1 MIHDR
6 RIKLNRDFN
15 FRSNCEQFL
24 RMRNFSN
31 PSIPIIESRS
41 ISHDRIVCFLKMIYI
56 CIRNYEITR
65 RKNKQV
71 PSLFISRSIKRYRD
85 VTTQEEEGQL
95 KSCSFKM
102 MNGNR
107 RRWSDRASILKPA
120 ARKTFQGRFAGL
132 FRRGIWS
139 EVKRA
144 SRGRRKRS
152 KGKEDHDSPS
162 FVTNFLAHYKYMEF
176 YFNPIFPLLMRYL
189 FI

>member
-1 MIHDR
+1 MIHDL

-31 PSIPIIESRS
+31 SSIPIIESKSRS

-85 VTTQEEEGQL
+85 VTAQEEEGQL

-107 RRWSDRASILKPA
+107 RRWSDRASILTLNQPLEKPSKDVLLDYFVEVSDL
-120 ARKTFQGRFAGL
+120 RWNEPPEGEGNET
-132 FRRGIWS
+132 RG
-139 EVKRA
+139 KRI
-144 SRGRRKRS
+144 
-152 KGKEDHDSPS
+152 
-162 FVTNFLAHYKYMEF
+162 T
-176 YFNPIFPLLMRYL
+176 IPLVS
-189 FI
+189 

>member
-31 PSIPIIESRS
+31 SSIPIIESKSRS

-85 VTTQEEEGQL
+85 VTAQEEEGQL

-107 RRWSDRASILKPA
+107 RRWSDRASILTLNQPLEKPSKDVLLDYFVEVSDL
-120 ARKTFQGRFAGL
+120 RWNEPPEGEGNET
-132 FRRGIWS
+132 RG
-139 EVKRA
+139 KRI
-144 SRGRRKRS
+144 
-152 KGKEDHDSPS
+152 
-162 FVTNFLAHYKYMEF
+162 T
-176 YFNPIFPLLMRYL
+176 ILLVS
-189 FI
+189 

>member
-1 MIHDR
+1 
-6 RIKLNRDFN
+6 
-15 FRSNCEQFL
+15 
-24 RMRNFSN
+24 MRNFSN
-31 PSIPIIESRS
+31 SSIPIIESKSRS

-107 RRWSDRASILKPA
+107 RRWSDRASILTLNQPLEKPSKDVLLDYFVEVSDL
-120 ARKTFQGRFAGL
+120 RWNEPPEGEGNET
-132 FRRGIWS
+132 RG
-139 EVKRA
+139 KRI
-144 SRGRRKRS
+144 
-152 KGKEDHDSPS
+152 
-162 FVTNFLAHYKYMEF
+162 T
-176 YFNPIFPLLMRYL
+176 IPLVS
-189 FI
+189 

>member
-1 MIHDR
+1 MIHDL

-31 PSIPIIESRS
+31 PSIPIIESKSRS
-41 ISHDRIVCFLKMIYI
+41 ISHDRIICFLKMIYI

-102 MNGNR
+102 MNGNH
-107 RRWSDRASILKPA
+107 RRWSDRASILTLNQPLEKPSKDVLLDYFVEVSDL
-120 ARKTFQGRFAGL
+120 RWNEPPEGEGNET
-132 FRRGIWS
+132 RG
-139 EVKRA
+139 KRI
-144 SRGRRKRS
+144 
-152 KGKEDHDSPS
+152 
-162 FVTNFLAHYKYMEF
+162 T
-176 YFNPIFPLLMRYL
+176 IPLVS
-189 FI
+189 

>member
-15 FRSNCEQFL
+15 FRSNCEMKFL

-31 PSIPIIESRS
+31 SSIPIIESKSRS
-41 ISHDRIVCFLKMIYI
+41 ISHDRIICFLKMIYI

-107 RRWSDRASILKPA
+107 RRWSDRASILTLNQPLEKPSKDVLLDYFVEVSDL
-120 ARKTFQGRFAGL
+120 RWNEPPEGET
-132 FRRGIWS
+132 RG
-139 EVKRA
+139 KRI
-144 SRGRRKRS
+144 
-152 KGKEDHDSPS
+152 
-162 FVTNFLAHYKYMEF
+162 T
-176 YFNPIFPLLMRYL
+176 ILLVS
-189 FI
+189 

>member
-31 PSIPIIESRS
+31 PSIPIIESKSRS

-85 VTTQEEEGQL
+85 VTAQEEEGQL

-107 RRWSDRASILKPA
+107 RRWSDRASILTLNQPLEKPSKDVLLDYFVEVSDL
-120 ARKTFQGRFAGL
+120 RWNEPPEGEGNET
-132 FRRGIWS
+132 RG
-139 EVKRA
+139 KRI
-144 SRGRRKRS
+144 
-152 KGKEDHDSPS
+152 
-162 FVTNFLAHYKYMEF
+162 T
-176 YFNPIFPLLMRYL
+176 IPLVS
-189 FI
+189 

>member
-15 FRSNCEQFL
+15 FRSNCEMKFL
-24 RMRNFSN
+24 RMKNFSN
-31 PSIPIIESRS
+31 SSIPIIESKSRS

-71 PSLFISRSIKRYRD
+71 PPLFISRSIKRYRD

-107 RRWSDRASILKPA
+107 RRWSDRASILTLNQPLEKPSKDVLLDYFVEVSDL
-120 ARKTFQGRFAGL
+120 RWNEPPEGEGNET
-132 FRRGIWS
+132 RG
-139 EVKRA
+139 KRI
-144 SRGRRKRS
+144 
-152 KGKEDHDSPS
+152 
-162 FVTNFLAHYKYMEF
+162 T
-176 YFNPIFPLLMRYL
+176 IPLVS
-189 FI
+189 

>member
-71 PSLFISRSIKRYRD
+71 PPLFISRSIKRYRD
-85 VTTQEEEGQL
+85 VTAQEEEGQL

-107 RRWSDRASILKPA
+107 RRWSDRASILTLNQPLEKPSKDVLLDYFVEVSDL
-120 ARKTFQGRFAGL
+120 RWNEPPEGET
-132 FRRGIWS
+132 RG
-139 EVKRA
+139 KRI
-144 SRGRRKRS
+144 
-152 KGKEDHDSPS
+152 
-162 FVTNFLAHYKYMEF
+162 T
-176 YFNPIFPLLMRYL
+176 ILLVS
-189 FI
+189 

>member
-31 PSIPIIESRS
+31 SSIPIIESKSRS

-71 PSLFISRSIKRYRD
+71 PPLFISRSIKRYRD

-107 RRWSDRASILKPA
+107 RRWSDRASILTLNQPLEKPSKDVLLDYFVEVSDLRWNEPPEGEGSE
-120 ARKTFQGRFAGL
+120 ARG
-132 FRRGIWS
+132 
-139 EVKRA
+139 KRI
-144 SRGRRKRS
+144 
-152 KGKEDHDSPS
+152 
-162 FVTNFLAHYKYMEF
+162 T
-176 YFNPIFPLLMRYL
+176 ILLVS
-189 FI
+189 

>member
-85 VTTQEEEGQL
+85 VTAQEEEGQL

-107 RRWSDRASILKPA
+107 RRWSDRASILTLNQPLEKPSKDVLLDYFVEVSDL
-120 ARKTFQGRFAGL
+120 RWNEPPEGET
-132 FRRGIWS
+132 RG
-139 EVKRA
+139 KRI
-144 SRGRRKRS
+144 
-152 KGKEDHDSPS
+152 
-162 FVTNFLAHYKYMEF
+162 T
-176 YFNPIFPLLMRYL
+176 ILLVS
-189 FI
+189 

>member
-31 PSIPIIESRS
+31 SSIPIIESKSRS

-85 VTTQEEEGQL
+85 VTAQEEEGQL

-107 RRWSDRASILKPA
+107 RRWSDRASILTLNQPLEKPSKDVLLDYFVEVSDLRWNEPPEGEGSE
-120 ARKTFQGRFAGL
+120 ARG
-132 FRRGIWS
+132 
-139 EVKRA
+139 KRI
-144 SRGRRKRS
+144 
-152 KGKEDHDSPS
+152 
-162 FVTNFLAHYKYMEF
+162 T
-176 YFNPIFPLLMRYL
+176 ILLVS
-189 FI
+189 

>member
-71 PSLFISRSIKRYRD
+71 PPLFISRSIKRYRD
-85 VTTQEEEGQL
+85 VTAQEEEGQL

-107 RRWSDRASILKPA
+107 RRWSDRASILTLNQPLEKPSKDVLLDYFVEVSDL
-120 ARKTFQGRFAGL
+120 RWNEPPEGEGNET
-132 FRRGIWS
+132 RG
-139 EVKRA
+139 KRI
-144 SRGRRKRS
+144 
-152 KGKEDHDSPS
+152 
-162 FVTNFLAHYKYMEF
+162 T
-176 YFNPIFPLLMRYL
+176 IPLVS
-189 FI
+189 

>member
-1 MIHDR
+1 MIHDL

-31 PSIPIIESRS
+31 PSIPIIESKSRS

-85 VTTQEEEGQL
+85 VTAQEEEGQL

-107 RRWSDRASILKPA
+107 RRWSDRASILTLNQPLEKPSKDVLLDYFVEVSDL
-120 ARKTFQGRFAGL
+120 RWNEPPEGEGNET
-132 FRRGIWS
+132 RG
-139 EVKRA
+139 KRI
-144 SRGRRKRS
+144 
-152 KGKEDHDSPS
+152 
-162 FVTNFLAHYKYMEF
+162 T
-176 YFNPIFPLLMRYL
+176 IPLVS
-189 FI
+189 

>member
-1 MIHDR
+1 MNTQLPAFEQLFTRLSRDRGLPSRLADYIKVSTQRAGQRLSCYRLAIIIREQINAMIHDL

-71 PSLFISRSIKRYRD
+71 PPLFISRSIKRYRD

-107 RRWSDRASILKPA
+107 RR
-120 ARKTFQGRFAGL
+120 
-132 FRRGIWS
+132 
-139 EVKRA
+139 
-144 SRGRRKRS
+144 
-152 KGKEDHDSPS
+152 
-162 FVTNFLAHYKYMEF
+162 
-176 YFNPIFPLLMRYL
+176 
-189 FI
+189 

>member
-71 PSLFISRSIKRYRD
+71 PPLFISRSIKRYRD

-107 RRWSDRASILKPA
+107 RRWSDRASILTLNQPLEKPSKDVLLDYFVEVSDLRWNEPPEGEGSE
-120 ARKTFQGRFAGL
+120 ARG
-132 FRRGIWS
+132 
-139 EVKRA
+139 KRI
-144 SRGRRKRS
+144 
-152 KGKEDHDSPS
+152 
-162 FVTNFLAHYKYMEF
+162 T
-176 YFNPIFPLLMRYL
+176 ILLVS
-189 FI
+189 

>member
-71 PSLFISRSIKRYRD
+71 PPLFISRSIKRYRD

-107 RRWSDRASILKPA
+107 RRWSDRASILTLNQPLEKPSKDVLLDYFVEVSDL
-120 ARKTFQGRFAGL
+120 RWNEPPEGEGNET
-132 FRRGIWS
+132 RG
-139 EVKRA
+139 KRI
-144 SRGRRKRS
+144 
-152 KGKEDHDSPS
+152 
-162 FVTNFLAHYKYMEF
+162 T
-176 YFNPIFPLLMRYL
+176 IPLVS
-189 FI
+189 

>member
-71 PSLFISRSIKRYRD
+71 PPLFISRSIKRYRD
-85 VTTQEEEGQL
+85 VTAQEEEGQL

-107 RRWSDRASILKPA
+107 RRWSDRASILTLNQPLEKPSKDVLLDYFVEVSDLRWNEPPEGEGSE
-120 ARKTFQGRFAGL
+120 ARG
-132 FRRGIWS
+132 
-139 EVKRA
+139 KRI
-144 SRGRRKRS
+144 
-152 KGKEDHDSPS
+152 
-162 FVTNFLAHYKYMEF
+162 T
-176 YFNPIFPLLMRYL
+176 ILLVS
-189 FI
+189 

>member
-31 PSIPIIESRS
+31 PSIPIIESKSRS

-107 RRWSDRASILKPA
+107 RRWSDRASILTLNQPLEKPSKDVLLDYFVEVSDL
-120 ARKTFQGRFAGL
+120 RWNEPPEGEGNET
-132 FRRGIWS
+132 RG
-139 EVKRA
+139 KRI
-144 SRGRRKRS
+144 
-152 KGKEDHDSPS
+152 
-162 FVTNFLAHYKYMEF
+162 T
-176 YFNPIFPLLMRYL
+176 IPLVS
-189 FI
+189 

>member
-31 PSIPIIESRS
+31 SSIPIIESKSRS

-107 RRWSDRASILKPA
+107 RRWSDRASILTLNQPLEKPSKDVLLDYFVEVSDL
-120 ARKTFQGRFAGL
+120 RWNEPPEGEGNET
-132 FRRGIWS
+132 RG
-139 EVKRA
+139 KRI
-144 SRGRRKRS
+144 
-152 KGKEDHDSPS
+152 
-162 FVTNFLAHYKYMEF
+162 T
-176 YFNPIFPLLMRYL
+176 IPLVS
-189 FI
+189 

>member
-31 PSIPIIESRS
+31 SSIPIIESKSRS

-107 RRWSDRASILKPA
+107 RRWSDRASILTLNQPLEKPSKDVLLDYFVEVSDLRWNEPPEGEGSE
-120 ARKTFQGRFAGL
+120 ARG
-132 FRRGIWS
+132 
-139 EVKRA
+139 KRI
-144 SRGRRKRS
+144 
-152 KGKEDHDSPS
+152 
-162 FVTNFLAHYKYMEF
+162 T
-176 YFNPIFPLLMRYL
+176 ILLVS
-189 FI
+189 

>member
-107 RRWSDRASILKPA
+107 RRWSDRASILTLNQPLEKPSKDVLLDYFVEVSDL
-120 ARKTFQGRFAGL
+120 RWNEPPEGEGNET
-132 FRRGIWS
+132 RG
-139 EVKRA
+139 KRI
-144 SRGRRKRS
+144 
-152 KGKEDHDSPS
+152 
-162 FVTNFLAHYKYMEF
+162 T
-176 YFNPIFPLLMRYL
+176 IPLVS
-189 FI
+189 

>member
-71 PSLFISRSIKRYRD
+71 PPLFISRSIKRYRD

-107 RRWSDRASILKPA
+107 RRWSDRASILTLNQPLEKPSKDVLLDYFVEVSDLRWNEPPEGEGSE
-120 ARKTFQGRFAGL
+120 ARG
-132 FRRGIWS
+132 
-139 EVKRA
+139 KRI
-144 SRGRRKRS
+144 
-152 KGKEDHDSPS
+152 
-162 FVTNFLAHYKYMEF
+162 T
-176 YFNPIFPLLMRYL
+176 IPLVS
-189 FI
+189 

>member
-15 FRSNCEQFL
+15 FRSNCEMKFL

-31 PSIPIIESRS
+31 SSIPIIESKSRS

-107 RRWSDRASILKPA
+107 RRWSDRASILTLNQPLEKPSKDVLLDYFVEVSDL
-120 ARKTFQGRFAGL
+120 RWNEPPEGEGNET
-132 FRRGIWS
+132 RG
-139 EVKRA
+139 KRI
-144 SRGRRKRS
+144 
-152 KGKEDHDSPS
+152 
-162 FVTNFLAHYKYMEF
+162 T
-176 YFNPIFPLLMRYL
+176 IPLVS
-189 FI
+189 

>member
-1 MIHDR
+1 MIHDL

-31 PSIPIIESRS
+31 SSIPIIESKSRS

-107 RRWSDRASILKPA
+107 RRWSDRASILTLNQPLEKPSKDVLLDYFVEVSDL
-120 ARKTFQGRFAGL
+120 RWNEPPEGEGNET
-132 FRRGIWS
+132 RG
-139 EVKRA
+139 KRI
-144 SRGRRKRS
+144 
-152 KGKEDHDSPS
+152 
-162 FVTNFLAHYKYMEF
+162 T
-176 YFNPIFPLLMRYL
+176 IPLVS
-189 FI
+189 

>member
-31 PSIPIIESRS
+31 SSIPIIESKSRS

-85 VTTQEEEGQL
+85 VTAQEEEGQL

-107 RRWSDRASILKPA
+107 RRWSDRASILTLNQPLEKPSKDVLLDYFVEVSDL
-120 ARKTFQGRFAGL
+120 RWNEPPEGET
-132 FRRGIWS
+132 RG
-139 EVKRA
+139 KRI
-144 SRGRRKRS
+144 
-152 KGKEDHDSPS
+152 
-162 FVTNFLAHYKYMEF
+162 T
-176 YFNPIFPLLMRYL
+176 ILLVS
-189 FI
+189 

>member
-31 PSIPIIESRS
+31 PSIPIIESKSRS

-107 RRWSDRASILKPA
+107 RRWSDRASILTLNQPLEKPSKDVLLDYFVEVSDLRWNEPPEGEGSE
-120 ARKTFQGRFAGL
+120 ARG
-132 FRRGIWS
+132 
-139 EVKRA
+139 KRI
-144 SRGRRKRS
+144 
-152 KGKEDHDSPS
+152 
-162 FVTNFLAHYKYMEF
+162 T
-176 YFNPIFPLLMRYL
+176 ILLVS
-189 FI
+189 

>member
-71 PSLFISRSIKRYRD
+71 PPLFISRSIKRYRD

-107 RRWSDRASILKPA
+107 RRWSDRASILTLNQPLEKPSKDVLLDYFVEVSDLRWNEPPEGERSE
-120 ARKTFQGRFAGL
+120 ARG
-132 FRRGIWS
+132 
-139 EVKRA
+139 KRI
-144 SRGRRKRS
+144 
-152 KGKEDHDSPS
+152 
-162 FVTNFLAHYKYMEF
+162 T
-176 YFNPIFPLLMRYL
+176 ILLVS
-189 FI
+189 

>member
-31 PSIPIIESRS
+31 SSIPIIESKSRS

-85 VTTQEEEGQL
+85 VTAQEEEGQL

-107 RRWSDRASILKPA
+107 RRWSDRASILTLNQPLEKPSKDVLLDYFVEVSDL
-120 ARKTFQGRFAGL
+120 RWNEPPEGEGNET
-132 FRRGIWS
+132 RG
-139 EVKRA
+139 KRI
-144 SRGRRKRS
+144 
-152 KGKEDHDSPS
+152 
-162 FVTNFLAHYKYMEF
+162 T
-176 YFNPIFPLLMRYL
+176 IPLVS
-189 FI
+189 

>member
-1 MIHDR
+1 MIHDL

-107 RRWSDRASILKPA
+107 RRWSDRASILTLNQPLEKPSKDVLLDYFVEVSDL
-120 ARKTFQGRFAGL
+120 RWNEPPEGEGNET
-132 FRRGIWS
+132 RG
-139 EVKRA
+139 KRI
-144 SRGRRKRS
+144 
-152 KGKEDHDSPS
+152 
-162 FVTNFLAHYKYMEF
+162 T
-176 YFNPIFPLLMRYL
+176 IPLVS
-189 FI
+189 

>member
-1 MIHDR
+1 MNTQLPAFEQLFTRLSRDRGLPSRLADYIKVSTQRAGQRLSCYRLAIIIKEQINVNAMIHDR

-71 PSLFISRSIKRYRD
+71 PSLFISRSIKRYHD

-107 RRWSDRASILKPA
+107 RR
-120 ARKTFQGRFAGL
+120 
-132 FRRGIWS
+132 
-139 EVKRA
+139 
-144 SRGRRKRS
+144 
-152 KGKEDHDSPS
+152 
-162 FVTNFLAHYKYMEF
+162 
-176 YFNPIFPLLMRYL
+176 
-189 FI
+189 

>member
-31 PSIPIIESRS
+31 SSIPIIECKSRS

-85 VTTQEEEGQL
+85 VTAQEEEGQL

-107 RRWSDRASILKPA
+107 RRWSDRASILTLNQPLEKPSKDVLLDYFVEVSDL
-120 ARKTFQGRFAGL
+120 RWNEPPEGEGNET
-132 FRRGIWS
+132 RG
-139 EVKRA
+139 KRI
-144 SRGRRKRS
+144 
-152 KGKEDHDSPS
+152 
-162 FVTNFLAHYKYMEF
+162 T
-176 YFNPIFPLLMRYL
+176 IPLVS
-189 FI
+189 

>member
-31 PSIPIIESRS
+31 SSIPIIESKSRS

-71 PSLFISRSIKRYRD
+71 PPLFISRSIKRYRD

-107 RRWSDRASILKPA
+107 RRWSDRASILTLNQPLEKPSKDVLLDYFVEVSDL
-120 ARKTFQGRFAGL
+120 RWNEPPEGEGNET
-132 FRRGIWS
+132 RG
-139 EVKRA
+139 KRI
-144 SRGRRKRS
+144 
-152 KGKEDHDSPS
+152 
-162 FVTNFLAHYKYMEF
+162 T
-176 YFNPIFPLLMRYL
+176 IPLVS
-189 FI
+189 

>member
-107 RRWSDRASILKPA
+107 RRWSDRASILTLNQPLEKPSKDVLLDYFVEVSDLRWNEPPEGERSE
-120 ARKTFQGRFAGL
+120 ARG
-132 FRRGIWS
+132 
-139 EVKRA
+139 KRI
-144 SRGRRKRS
+144 
-152 KGKEDHDSPS
+152 
-162 FVTNFLAHYKYMEF
+162 T
-176 YFNPIFPLLMRYL
+176 ILLVS
-189 FI
+189 

>member
-107 RRWSDRASILKPA
+107 RRWSDRASILTLNQPLEKPSKDVLLDYFVEVSDLRWNEPPEGEGSE
-120 ARKTFQGRFAGL
+120 ARG
-132 FRRGIWS
+132 
-139 EVKRA
+139 KRI
-144 SRGRRKRS
+144 
-152 KGKEDHDSPS
+152 
-162 FVTNFLAHYKYMEF
+162 T
-176 YFNPIFPLLMRYL
+176 ILLVS
-189 FI
+189 

>member
-85 VTTQEEEGQL
+85 VTAQEEEGQL

-107 RRWSDRASILKPA
+107 RRWSDRASILTLNQPLEKPSKDVLLDYFVEVSDLRWNEPPEGEGSE
-120 ARKTFQGRFAGL
+120 ARG
-132 FRRGIWS
+132 
-139 EVKRA
+139 KRI
-144 SRGRRKRS
+144 
-152 KGKEDHDSPS
+152 
-162 FVTNFLAHYKYMEF
+162 T
-176 YFNPIFPLLMRYL
+176 ILLVS
-189 FI
+189 